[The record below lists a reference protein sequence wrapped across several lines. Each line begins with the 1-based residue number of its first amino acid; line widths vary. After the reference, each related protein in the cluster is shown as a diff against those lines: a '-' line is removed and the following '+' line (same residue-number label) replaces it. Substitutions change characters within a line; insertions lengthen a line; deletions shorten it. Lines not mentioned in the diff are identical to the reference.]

1 MSSQS
6 KSSTSSSSTTPHLSR
21 FKNPRLVQFPYLFLT
36 SEGLKMN
43 RKAELSFIKYCNDNN
58 LEKVQAYLTLAEDL
72 EVDINAVDDY
82 GDSAAHWAASNG
94 HTEVTRILAATG
106 LVDWNKRNNY
116 GWTPLHLALYWGY
129 FEVAGIIM
137 EQSNIDFSLKI
148 RISGWT
154 LAGVA
159 VKMGST
165 RSVELLAE
173 REDCDSWNIPDN
185 DGDSPLMLAI
195 VRKKKDSLRVLLN
208 CPRVDPSLKD
218 RDGDCPVMKA
228 IKNEETAMARMLIQ
242 CPRVDLAT
250 RDSNGASL
258 EKMARWEK
266 IELQ

>member
-1 MSSQS
+1 
-6 KSSTSSSSTTPHLSR
+6 
-21 FKNPRLVQFPYLFLT
+21 
-36 SEGLKMN
+36 MN

-137 EQSNIDFSLKI
+137 EQSNIDFSLKTT
-148 RISGWT
+148 SGWT
-154 LAGVA
+154 VAMAA

-173 REDCDSWNIPDN
+173 REDCDCWNIPDN
-185 DGDSPLMLAI
+185 DGDSPFMLAI

-208 CPRVDPSLKD
+208 CPRVDPNLED
-218 RDGDCPVMKA
+218 RSGDCPVMKA

-242 CPRVDLAT
+242 CPRVDLVA
-250 RDSNGASL
+250 RERNGASL
-258 EKMARWEK
+258 EKIARWEK
-266 IELQ
+266 IELQLPLRANSAQSLIIFSLRFVPRASVQ